1 MKDFLDNLGKHVLI
15 ALLIVVG
22 LFALL
27 STACSGLFAMG
38 GTDRAA
44 GQVFVASVAVLM
56 LCLGGLRAIRV
67 AGKKDEAAGETQV
80 PGHEAPGQPSG
91 EARDQAGDA
100 QSRERR

>member
-44 GQVFVASVAVLM
+44 SQVFAVSLVVLM
-56 LCLGGLRAIRV
+56 LCIGGLCAIRA
-67 AGKKDEAAGETQV
+67 AGKKDEAPPTRGPTQ
-80 PGHEAPGQPSG
+80 PAPGKPAPGTPAANPTKDEGKS
-91 EARDQAGDA
+91 
-100 QSRERR
+100 